1 MTSRTKIMRYFAS
14 FLLLLCWLG
23 MGQLSTASAQYYDQT
38 FGLRAGTSV
47 ELSYKRF
54 FFYTPDVQQA
64 LEVLAGIQIDENI
77 YFPTFLYDHPL
88 NNGYVLEALWVF
100 HLDIGF
106 DTNFSAFAGGG
117 GYAGAYTETGRPT
130 FFGGGFTAVL
140 GIEHTFSH
148 APISIAID
156 WKPILGY
163 PRFSLA
169 RGGVT
174 LRYILPTT
182 WQ

>member
-1 MTSRTKIMRYFAS
+1 
-14 FLLLLCWLG
+14 
-23 MGQLSTASAQYYDQT
+23 MGLDYSLHAQYYDQT
-38 FGLRAGTSV
+38 VGVRAGTSI

-54 FFYTPDVQQA
+54 FFYTPKPQQA
-64 LEVLAGIQIDENI
+64 LEILAGFQIDEGVF
-77 YFPTFLYDHPL
+77 FPGILYDHPR
-88 NNGYVLEALWVF
+88 NNGYVLESLWVF

-106 DTNFSAFAGGG
+106 DTNFSAYAGAGG
-117 GYAGAYTETGRPT
+117 YLGAYTEIGKNA

-140 GIEHTFSH
+140 GMEYTFSH
-148 APISIAID
+148 APVSVGLD

-174 LRYILPTT
+174 LRYIIPTT

>member
-1 MTSRTKIMRYFAS
+1 MKYCYH
-14 FLLLLCWLG
+14 LLLICCLG
-23 MGQLSTASAQYYDQT
+23 WGLSTPLRAQYYDQT
-38 FGLRAGTSV
+38 VGVRGGTSL

-54 FFYTPDVQQA
+54 FFYTPKPQQA
-64 LEVLAGIQIDENI
+64 LEILAGFQIDEGVF
-77 YFPTFLYDHPL
+77 FPGIVYDQPR

-106 DTNFSAFAGGG
+106 DTNFSAYAGAGG
-117 GYAGAYTETGRPT
+117 YMGAYTETGRNA

-140 GIEHTFSH
+140 GMEYTFSH
-148 APISIAID
+148 APVSVGLD
-156 WKPILGY
+156 WKPILGF

-169 RGGVT
+169 RGALT

>member
-1 MTSRTKIMRYFAS
+1 MKHYYH
-14 FLLLLCWLG
+14 FLISCCFCLA
-23 MGQLSTASAQYYDQT
+23 LSAPLKAQYYDQT
-38 FGLRAGTSV
+38 MGVRAGTSL

-54 FFYTPDVQQA
+54 FFYTPKPQQA
-64 LEVLAGIQIDENI
+64 LEILAGFQIDEGI
-77 YFPTFLYDHPL
+77 FFPGILYDIPR
-88 NNGYVLEALWVF
+88 NNGYVLESLWVF

-106 DTNFSAFAGGG
+106 DTNFSAYAGAGG
-117 GYAGAYTETGRPT
+117 YLGAYTETGKNA

-140 GIEHTFSH
+140 GIEYTFSH
-148 APISIAID
+148 APVSVGLD

>member
-1 MTSRTKIMRYFAS
+1 MKHYYH
-14 FLLLLCWLG
+14 FLMSCF
-23 MGQLSTASAQYYDQT
+23 LSLALSSTLQAQYYDQT
-38 FGLRAGTSV
+38 MGLRAGTSL

-54 FFYTPDVQQA
+54 FFYTPKPQQA
-64 LEVLAGIQIDENI
+64 LEILAGFQIDEGI
-77 YFPTFLYDHPL
+77 FFPGILYDHPR

-100 HLDIGF
+100 HLDVGF
-106 DTNFSAFAGGG
+106 DTNFSAFAGAG
-117 GYAGAYTETGRPT
+117 GYAGVYTESGSNA

-140 GIEHTFSH
+140 GMEYTFSH
-148 APISIAID
+148 APVSVGLD

-174 LRYILPTT
+174 IRYILPTT

>member
-1 MTSRTKIMRYFAS
+1 MKYYYHILMSC
-14 FLLLLCWLG
+14 FLCLALHSSL
-23 MGQLSTASAQYYDQT
+23 QAQYYDQT
-38 FGLRAGTSV
+38 VGVRAGTSL

-54 FFYTPDVQQA
+54 FFYTPKPQQA
-64 LEVLAGIQIDENI
+64 LEILAGFQIDEGI
-77 YFPTFLYDHPL
+77 FFPGILYDHPR
-88 NNGYVLEALWVF
+88 NNGYVLETLWVF

-106 DTNFSAFAGGG
+106 DTNFSAFAGAG
-117 GYAGAYTETGRPT
+117 GYLGAYTETGRNA

-140 GIEHTFSH
+140 GMEYTFSH
-148 APISIAID
+148 APVSVGID
-156 WKPILGY
+156 WKPILGF

-174 LRYILPTT
+174 LRYIIPTT

>member
-1 MTSRTKIMRYFAS
+1 MKPIFFLRL
-14 FLLLLCWLG
+14 FLLSSVFYWG
-23 MGQLSTASAQYYDQT
+23 ATTTVSAQYYDQT
-38 FGLRAGTSV
+38 FGLRAGTSL
-47 ELSYKRF
+47 ELTYKQF
-54 FFYTPDVQQA
+54 FFYTPKPQQA
-64 LEVLAGIQIDENI
+64 LEVLVGFQIDENI
-77 YFPTFLYDHPL
+77 FFPGILYDHPI
-88 NNGYVLEALWVF
+88 NNGYVAEALWVF

-106 DTNFSAFAGGG
+106 DTNFSAYAGAGLYG
-117 GYAGAYTETGRPT
+117 GAYTETGRNT

-148 APISIAID
+148 APISVGLD

-169 RGGVT
+169 RGGVS
-174 LRYILPTT
+174 LRYIIPTT

>member
-1 MTSRTKIMRYFAS
+1 MRYFLTTVL
-14 FLLLLCWLG
+14 FLSILILG
-23 MGQLSTASAQYYDQT
+23 CNSSLSAQYYDQT
-38 FGLRAGTSV
+38 IGLRAGTSV

-54 FFYTPDVQQA
+54 FFYTPKPQQA
-64 LEVLAGIQIDENI
+64 LEVLLGVQIDENI
-77 YFPTFLYDHPL
+77 YFPGILYDKPF

-106 DTNFSAFAGGG
+106 DTNFSAYAGAG
-117 GYAGAYTETGRPT
+117 GYAGIYTETGRNA

-148 APISIAID
+148 APISVGLD

-169 RGGVT
+169 RGEVS
-174 LRYILPTT
+174 LRYIIPTT

>member
-1 MTSRTKIMRYFAS
+1 MPLK
-14 FLLLLCWLG
+14 
-23 MGQLSTASAQYYDQT
+23 AQYYDQT
-38 FGLRAGTSV
+38 IGLRAGTSL
-47 ELSYKRF
+47 EASYKRF
-54 FFYTPDVQQA
+54 IFYTPKAQQA
-64 LEVLAGIQIDENI
+64 LEVLLGFQIDEGI
-77 YFPTFLYDHPL
+77 AFPGILYDQPR

-117 GYAGAYTETGRPT
+117 GYLGAYTETGRNA
-130 FFGGGFTAVL
+130 FLGGGFTAVL
-140 GIEHTFSH
+140 GMEYTFSH
-148 APISIAID
+148 APVSVSVD
-156 WKPILGY
+156 WKPILGF

-174 LRYILPTT
+174 LRYIIPTT

>member
-1 MTSRTKIMRYFAS
+1 MKYCYH
-14 FLLLLCWLG
+14 LLLICCLG
-23 MGQLSTASAQYYDQT
+23 WGLSTPLQAQYYDQT
-38 FGLRAGTSV
+38 VGLRGGTSL
-47 ELSYKRF
+47 ELTYKRF
-54 FFYTPDVQQA
+54 FFYTPKPQQA
-64 LEVLAGIQIDENI
+64 LEILAGFQIDEGVFFPGII
-77 YFPTFLYDHPL
+77 YDQPQ

-106 DTNFSAFAGGG
+106 DTNFSAYAGGG
-117 GYAGAYTETGRPT
+117 GYLGAYTETGRNA

-140 GIEHTFSH
+140 GMEYTFSH
-148 APISIAID
+148 APVSVGLD
-156 WKPILGY
+156 WKPILGF

-169 RGGVT
+169 RGALT